1 VAVVANL
8 RRLSSVLRAAFIV
21 CLFGSAAFAQ
31 DAAVT
36 RNVNLRSA
44 PTTASSSIRL
54 LNPPEKLTLV
64 EAEASSGYYHVKT
77 EDGTEGWVWGRNI
90 HVASVT
96 ASTPTPSTAPATPP
110 EGGSGKA
117 GPAEIYPDSVR
128 TPGAPNPTF
137 TQANI
142 ANNICKK
149 GWSTASVRPPT
160 SVTGP
165 IKTETMTAYGFTD
178 PTHYE
183 LDHLESLQVGG
194 CPDCKTNLW
203 PEAYGDVAHPMTQ
216 SERAKWNHD
225 HPGSSEVLPGALEK
239 DQVENHVHDEICFGI
254 PNAKMSSMSK
264 KFPPTVSVT
273 LERGQQI
280 LAKDWYACYLNML
293 QGNKPCE

>member
-1 VAVVANL
+1 MVTNL
-8 RRLSSVLRAAFIV
+8 RRLFSVVRVAFIV

-31 DAAVT
+31 DATVT
-36 RNVNLRSA
+36 RNVNLRSE

-64 EAEASSGYYHVKT
+64 EAEVSGGYYHVKT
-77 EDGTEGWVWGRNI
+77 EDGAEGWVWGRNI
-90 HVASVT
+90 HIASVT
-96 ASTPTPSTAPATPP
+96 GATPTPSVAPATPP
-110 EGGSGKA
+110 EGEAGKA
-117 GPAEIYPDSVR
+117 GPTEIYPNSVR
-128 TPGAPNPTF
+128 TPGAPNPKI

-142 ANNICKK
+142 ADNICKK
-149 GWSTASVRPPT
+149 GWSTTSVRPPT
-160 SVTGP
+160 KITKP
-165 IKTETMTAYGFTD
+165 IKDDTMTAYGFTD
-178 PTHYE
+178 PTRYE

-194 CPDCKTNLW
+194 CPDCETNLW

-225 HPGSSEVLPGALEK
+225 NPGSTEVHAGALEK
-239 DQVENHVHDEICFGI
+239 DKVENHVHDEICFGI

-273 LERGQQI
+273 LERGQEI
-280 LAKDWYACYLNML
+280 LANDWYGCYLNMM

>member
-1 VAVVANL
+1 MVTNCRSLLSVVRVAL
-8 RRLSSVLRAAFIV
+8 IV
-21 CLFGSAAFAQ
+21 CLCGPAAFAQ
-31 DAAVT
+31 DATVT
-36 RNVNLRSA
+36 RNVNLRSE
-44 PTTASSSIRL
+44 PTSASSSVRL

-77 EDGTEGWVWGRNI
+77 EDGAEGWVWGRNI
-90 HVASVT
+90 HVASVI
-96 ASTPTPSTAPATPP
+96 APTPSPAPATPP
-110 EGGSGKA
+110 EGGPGKA

-128 TPGAPNPTF
+128 TPGAPNLDI

-142 ANNICKK
+142 AGNICNKD
-149 GWSTASVRPPT
+149 WSTTSVRPPT

-165 IKTETMTAYGFTD
+165 IKTDTMTEYGFTD

-216 SERAKWNHD
+216 SQRAKWNHD
-225 HPGSSEVLPGALEK
+225 NPGSSEVLPGALEK
-239 DQVENHVHDEICFGI
+239 DKVENHVHDEICFSI

-280 LAKDWYACYLNML
+280 LAKDWYGCYFNML
-293 QGNKPCE
+293 HGNKPCE